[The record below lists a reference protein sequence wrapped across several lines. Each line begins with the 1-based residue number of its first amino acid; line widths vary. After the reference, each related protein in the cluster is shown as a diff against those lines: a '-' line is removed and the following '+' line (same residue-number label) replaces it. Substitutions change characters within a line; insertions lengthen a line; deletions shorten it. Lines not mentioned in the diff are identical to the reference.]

1 MFFRIADNSFV
12 QVNGEQLKAIKKAII
27 LKGQEL
33 YQKKW
38 QLETSLISARTFDE
52 IMAIKVEF

>member
-1 MFFRIADNSFV
+1 MKPTF
-12 QVNGEQLKAIKKAII
+12 I

-38 QLETSLISARTFDE
+38 QIETSLISAKTFDE